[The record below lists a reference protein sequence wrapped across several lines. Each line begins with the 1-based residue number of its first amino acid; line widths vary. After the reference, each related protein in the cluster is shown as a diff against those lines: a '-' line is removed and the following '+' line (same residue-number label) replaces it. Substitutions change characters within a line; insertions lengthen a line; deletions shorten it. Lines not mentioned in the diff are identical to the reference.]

1 MRNDTSFG
9 DIAIINKTYHFY
21 LSLNNTINTIPKKDR
36 FTIGAKCEDIT
47 LNIIEMFYEANAK
60 YGQNRLIALQSV
72 DTRLKILQTLIR
84 ALFDI
89 KAIDD
94 KKFLKLS
101 ESLIE
106 IGKMLGGWIKIT
118 PKVKPLS

>member
-1 MRNDTSFG
+1 MRNEAPFG

-47 LNIIEMFYEANAK
+47 LKIIEMFYEANAK
-60 YGQNRLIALQSV
+60 YGQDRLIVLQFV
-72 DTRLKILQTLIR
+72 DIRLKILQTLIR

-106 IGKMLGGWIKIT
+106 IGRMLGGWIKT
-118 PKVKPLS
+118 TKG